1 MSETG
6 HIFNLNLDLAP
17 HALMHF
23 RVGRAMAHVRST
35 LTALASS
42 KSAPKDVSQLIIAR
56 GSSQWHQLVAVL
68 LVQRRSLVVQVKA
81 AALPTLTALARGQVA
96 RRIVRRLKIALGSKA
111 WLTLAEA
118 LRAPPRFLVVQ
129 ASMRVLPTSTA
140 SGHGRSA
147 QLNARKLKI
156 ARGHKLSHHL
166 AAVQRAHQ
174 DQIV

>member
-1 MSETG
+1 
-6 HIFNLNLDLAP
+6 
-17 HALMHF
+17 MHF